1 MSGDRPPPDLH
12 RLLTRQLRRLGIDGT
27 PDDGQW
33 ADLLA
38 VVSRAY
44 AEADEDRYTL
54 ERSIEVSSTE
64 MRDLHDQLRRRA
76 EEDPLTGLPNRVA
89 LVHHL
94 GQSLARA
101 RAGGPGVA
109 ALFIDLDGFKAVN
122 DRLGHAAGDDLLV
135 VVAAR
140 LAHCLRPDD
149 VLARLGGD
157 EFVVVCSDGG
167 DRGPVLA
174 LARRLRESVSRPVQL
189 ACGPAQVGASLGV
202 ALTRTGRES
211 AEELLQRADAAMYSS
226 KQHGKGRVTLAEGAV
241 PAVVPA

>member
-1 MSGDRPPPDLH
+1 M
-12 RLLTRQLRRLGIDGT
+12 RRLGISGA
-27 PDDGQW
+27 PDEAQW
-33 ADLLA
+33 AALLA

-44 AEADEDRYTL
+44 AEAGEDRYTL

-94 GQSLARA
+94 GQALARA
-101 RAGGPGVA
+101 RTGGPGVA
-109 ALFIDLDGFKAVN
+109 ALFIDLDFKAVN
-122 DRLGHAAGDDLLV
+122 DRLGHASGDDLLI

-157 EFVVVCSDGG
+157 EFVVVCADGA
-167 DRGPVLA
+167 DRDPALA
-174 LARRLRESVSRPVQL
+174 LAHRLRDSVSRPVQL

-202 ALTRTGRES
+202 ALTRSGRES

-226 KQHGKGRVTLAEGAV
+226 KQHGKGRVTLADAV
-241 PAVVPA
+241 HAPA